1 MFAAIILF
9 AAPIYSKS
17 YLTRYGGFFV
27 DVLIWF
33 NLMHWGH
40 MPAMSP
46 YVDIVQ
52 NQILLTTLLLTTF
65 VSFAS
70 ITHIFVDTKK

>member
-27 DVLIWF
+27 DVLIWL
-33 NLMHWGH
+33 NLTHWGH

-65 VSFAS
+65 TTLAI
-70 ITHIFVDTKK
+70 ITHISIDNKK